1 MSKMKVPAGPAPS
14 ETLGQDHCLPFPG
27 SSGLLATGSLGHVC
41 TPHLS
46 PLSPVAVFPEHLSSR
61 VLVMT
66 PVIGFRATPIQDD
79 LIVTQLIISSE
90 TSYPI
95 RLHAEFLSV
104 LGFGETPF
112 NPA

>member
-66 PVIGFRATPIQDD
+66 PVIGFRAHP
-79 LIVTQLIISSE
+79 
-90 TSYPI
+90 
-95 RLHAEFLSV
+95 
-104 LGFGETPF
+104 
-112 NPA
+112 NPG